1 MQPSGPT
8 AAVLAPYWDFWEAS
22 VGSQFRS
29 DREQLLSIAVEQ
41 LIDKGVKVLWHGLMD
56 SPTAAIEAATVV
68 AALEVDVV
76 IIAQTMAAPPS
87 HAMAALERLKEPLIV
102 WGIQNSTSIP
112 DEFDESHITS
122 LGATVGTPMLTNVL
136 QRTGRVYELL
146 LSALGDISAVERV
159 AGLARA
165 GSTATR
171 LSVSRMARIG
181 EPIPGYA
188 CVDVADDL
196 LRGALGIDV
205 VRIHPKAVKER
216 FHRVTDGDL
225 ERRTNDT
232 NREFDV
238 RSGPDEDLRRSLRL
252 ALALESIDD
261 ELNIDFGA
269 MNCHVAEIRFDGDI
283 GVTPCF
289 GLGHETSRGIPYTCS
304 GDVLTAVA
312 MFVGR
317 SLSGAALY
325 HEIEAVDFE
334 TGEVALANSGEHDL
348 GWCGA
353 GTRPAVEPNAWF
365 SSDLHTGVSVRFELP
380 AGHATLIGFTEHPDE
395 ASGFRFVV
403 AEGEISGRALRSSPT
418 VSGLFRF
425 ESGPVDSTWE
435 RWANAG
441 VNHHSAVSPGHLA
454 GQIKAV
460 ANYLQVGCITV

>member
-1 MQPSGPT
+1 M
-8 AAVLAPYWDFWEAS
+8 
-22 VGSQFRS
+22 
-29 DREQLLSIAVEQ
+29 VEQ
-41 LIDKGVKVLWHGLMD
+41 LVKQGIKVAWQGLID
-56 SPTAAIEAATVV
+56 SPSAGIDAAIAV

-87 HAMAALERLKEPLIV
+87 HAMAALERLEQPLIV
-102 WGIQNSTSIP
+102 WGIQNSRSIP
-112 DEFDESHITS
+112 DDFDESHITS

-136 QRTGRVYELL
+136 QRAGRVYELH
-146 LSALGDISAVERV
+146 LSAFGDTSASALV

-196 LRGALGIDV
+196 LQDAIGVDV
-205 VRIHPKAVKER
+205 IRVEPEAIRER
-216 FHRVTDGDL
+216 FHQVTEGDL
-225 ERRTNDT
+225 DRRTDET
-232 NREFDV
+232 NRQFDV
-238 RSGPDEDLRRSLRL
+238 RSDSDADLRRSLRL
-252 ALALESIDD
+252 ALALESLDD

-269 MNCHVAEIRFDGDI
+269 MNCHVPEIRFDADI

-289 GLGHETSRGIPYTCS
+289 GLGQETSRGIPYTCS

-312 MFVGR
+312 MFIGR

-353 GTRPAVEPNAWF
+353 GTRPRVEPNAWF
-365 SSDLHTGVSVRFELP
+365 KGDPHTGVSARFELP
-380 AGHATLIGFTEHPDE
+380 EGHATLIGFTEHPDE
-395 ASGFRFVV
+395 ASGFRFIV
-403 AEGEISGRALRSSPT
+403 AEGQISGRALHSSPT
-418 VSGLFRF
+418 VGGLFRF
-425 ESGPVDSTWE
+425 ESGPVGEAWE

-454 GQIKAV
+454 HQINAV
-460 ANYLQVGCITV
+460 ANYLQVGCITI